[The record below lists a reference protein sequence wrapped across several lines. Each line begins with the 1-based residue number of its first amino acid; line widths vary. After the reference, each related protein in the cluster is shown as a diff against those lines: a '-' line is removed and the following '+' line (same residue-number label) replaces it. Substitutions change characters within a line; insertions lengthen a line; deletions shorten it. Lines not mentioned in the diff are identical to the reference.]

1 MLVSKGFIEWK
12 KSVHHLDKMPDYIRE
27 KIEQEEIAKDNNN
40 RLFRYLNSNIEA
52 KKKVIDILENEFKNT
67 HSKGGRKPKL
77 SIEDKLNATIEYFEN
92 NKTFLELANKYN
104 IHESNMYESIK
115 WVIKTLEDKKVL
127 YIINCWGKE
136 EYRLDLNSR
145 KN

>member
-1 MLVSKGFIEWK
+1 MVISKGFIEWK
-12 KSVHHLDKMPDYIRE
+12 RAVHNLDKMPDYIRG
-27 KIEQEEIAKDNNN
+27 KIEKEEIEKDNNN
-40 RLFRYLNSNIEA
+40 RLFGYLNSNIEA
-52 KKKVIDILENEFKNT
+52 KKKVIDILENEFKKM

-77 SIEDKLNATIEYFEN
+77 SIEDKLNATIDYLED

-104 IHESNMYESIK
+104 IHESNMYESII

-127 YIINCWGKE
+127 SIINCWEKE
-136 EYRLDLNSR
+136 EYKLDLNFH